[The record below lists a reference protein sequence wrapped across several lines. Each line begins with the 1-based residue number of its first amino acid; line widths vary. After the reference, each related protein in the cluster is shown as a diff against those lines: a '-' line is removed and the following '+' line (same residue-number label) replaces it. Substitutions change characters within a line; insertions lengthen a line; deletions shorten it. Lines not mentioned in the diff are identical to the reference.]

1 MKSKQTSLLL
11 ALLAVS
17 TLLLTAPL
25 RGQKQST
32 ASGASTDSVEA
43 DLARGHENLNNHRYQ
58 QAEAEFRAAL
68 AINPHLTVRARFPLA
83 VTLFALQKR
92 DEARREFEAI
102 RSETGD
108 DPNVNYYL
116 GRLDLTDGNLDSA
129 IRNLALAAV
138 RPPFPDTAY
147 YLGDAYL
154 KKRNF
159 DSAEKWLKKAA
170 ELAPQD
176 FRIQERLGLLYRA
189 MGRSEKAEK
198 AFALSSKLRE
208 QDASANQ
215 LGLQCDHSLDTEP
228 LERAR
233 EVCQRLLDPAD
244 LGDLLTLGM
253 LYGQHH
259 DFQDALEPFRL
270 AAGIDPDSYEV
281 SFNLGLTYFRLRR
294 YAESRAPLQRAAAL
308 RPDDFE
314 VNALL
319 GSALYALGDD
329 ASAYA
334 ILDRANRLDPQNA
347 DVSRFLFNTALSL
360 ADRSLQKHDTLGAR
374 KYLLRATEVRPDD
387 PRPHQQLAE
396 LYEAS
401 GDRNQARREREQ
413 AARLMPH

>member
-1 MKSKQTSLLL
+1 MKSKHRSLLL

-17 TLLLTAPL
+17 SLLLTAPA
-25 RGQKQST
+25 RGQERSS
-32 ASGASTDSVEA
+32 ASGASSDTVEA
-43 DLARGHENLNNHRYQ
+43 ALARGQEDLNNHRYQ

-68 AINPHLTVRARFPLA
+68 ALDPHLTVRARFPLA
-83 VTLFALQKR
+83 VTLFALQDH
-92 DEARREFEAI
+92 DEARKQFEMI
-102 RSETGD
+102 RSQTGD

-116 GRLDLTDGNLDSA
+116 GRLDLADGSLDSA
-129 IRNLALAAV
+129 IRNLALAAA

-154 KKRNF
+154 KKHDF
-159 DSAEKWLKKAA
+159 GSAEKWLKKAA

-189 MGRSEKAEK
+189 MGRSEEAEK

-259 DFQDALEPFRL
+259 DFEDALQPFRL

-319 GSALYALGDD
+319 GSTLYALGQD
-329 ASAYA
+329 ASAYS
-334 ILDRANRLDPQNA
+334 ILDHANRLNPQNL
-347 DVSRFLFNTALSL
+347 DVARFLFNTALSL
-360 ADRSLQKHDTLGAR
+360 ADRSRQKHDAVGAR
-374 KYLLRATEVRPDD
+374 KYLLRATEVRPDN
-387 PRPHQQLAE
+387 PRPHRQLAE
-396 LYEAS
+396 LYEAN
-401 GDRNQARREREQ
+401 GDREHARREREQ